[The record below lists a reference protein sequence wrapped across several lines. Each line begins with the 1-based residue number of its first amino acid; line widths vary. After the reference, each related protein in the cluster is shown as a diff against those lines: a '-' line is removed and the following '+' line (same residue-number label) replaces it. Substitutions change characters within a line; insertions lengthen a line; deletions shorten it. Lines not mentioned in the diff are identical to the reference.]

1 MLELSKHV
9 KLNKKLID
17 TLSHVENL
25 KIQKKDFTSKI
36 NEQIRE
42 ADKRVKSMAEAIKVN
57 DPTILSLGFSQEEIK
72 QLLN

>member
-17 TLSHVENL
+17 TLSHVESL
-25 KIQKKDFTSKI
+25 RVQKKDFDSKI
-36 NEQIRE
+36 NEQLRE
-42 ADKRVKSMAEAIKVN
+42 ANKKVKSMAEAIKLN
-57 DPTILSLGFSQEEIK
+57 DATILHLGFSKVEID

>member
-17 TLSHVENL
+17 TLSHVEKL
-25 KIQKKDFTSKI
+25 KMQKKDFTSKI

-42 ADKRVKSMAEAIKVN
+42 ADKRVKAMAEAIKIN
-57 DPTILSLGFSQEEIK
+57 DATILHLGFSKEEID